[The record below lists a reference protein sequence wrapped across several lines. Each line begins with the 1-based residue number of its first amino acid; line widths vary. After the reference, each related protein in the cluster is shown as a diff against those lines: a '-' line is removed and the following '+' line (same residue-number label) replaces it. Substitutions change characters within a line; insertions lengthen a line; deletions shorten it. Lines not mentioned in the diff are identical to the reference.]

1 MADRFEMAEAD
12 PSDAPARV
20 GRWRRAGGTA
30 LAIAV
35 VGASGL
41 WLSRERIADQIILD
55 QLERHGVVARY
66 EVENIGPRF
75 QVLRNVVV
83 GDPARPDLVVE
94 RVEVRIDYVF
104 GTPRIG
110 AVKLVR
116 PRLYGTL
123 LDGKPSFGALD
134 PLLFPKQ
141 VSQEPFTLPD
151 LAVSVIDGRAL
162 MLTGFGKAGIAVDGE
177 GNLQSGFAGTIAAS
191 APKLSMGRCR
201 AADVTLFGRIAV
213 DDARPRLE
221 GPLRMASL
229 QCDGADDKAGSAS
242 GKGMTAN
249 LKVQA
254 DKDLAGLTGTVSLR
268 GRELALPGAS
278 AASLALDAR
287 LALRDG
293 ALSGRV
299 EANAGS
305 FVTDAAQF
313 GLVGLEGALRY
324 EPGESRAEFR
334 GAIKGEG
341 ARVGSG
347 FAGALARSA
356 DASRGTMLGPLLDQF
371 RKALAAQERGSRLVG
386 EVGLR
391 RNGEALSIV
400 VPQARL
406 TGGSGQDLF
415 SLSRF
420 QLVTA
425 SPAGPPLLAGNFATA
440 GAGLPRIVGRL
451 EQGRAGQALF
461 RLTMAPWRE
470 GANSLAIPELM
481 VAQVTDGSI
490 GFSGLAKVSGAIPG
504 GTVQNLEVPLA
515 GSLDAKG
522 QLALWKRCIQP
533 RFERIALGTAVFDRA
548 AINLC
553 PSEGYAIVK
562 SGRDGLR
569 IAARA
574 DGLALTG
581 RVGESPLA
589 LSTGAI
595 SLGYPGTLRAA
606 AVDVRLGTDAAASRI
621 RVAKIDLRAEKDP
634 AGTFDGLEA
643 RLADVPLDL
652 AGASGHWRYADGRLS
667 ISQAGFDLTDRLD
680 PARFEPLRSDGAMLT
695 LEGSRISAK
704 AALREAKT
712 SRGVGEVS
720 IGHDLATRAGHA
732 DLTVPDLKF
741 DKGFQ
746 PAQLTRLALGVVAN
760 VEGRIT
766 GSGRIDW
773 NARGVAS
780 TGSFGTENLDL
791 AAAFGPAKGIK
802 GRIEFLDLLGMVSK
816 PHQRITVASINPGIE
831 VTEGQIDL
839 TLMPEQVLRLHDARW
854 PFLGGTLVLEP
865 TDLRLGVAEARRYT
879 LTVTAIDAAKFIEKM
894 ELGNLAATGTFDGQF
909 PLVFDANGGRIEEGT
924 LVSRSGGGNV
934 SYIGALT
941 YENMGAMANFAFDS
955 LKSLD
960 YRTMAIAM
968 RGDLEGEI
976 VTNVKFDGVRQGA
989 GTKRNFITKQVAN
1002 LPIQFNVNIRAPFYQ
1017 LITSFKALYDPA
1029 FVKDPRLLGLVDA
1042 QGRPLQR
1049 LGAIGQTGGATRV
1062 VLPVSQHGI
1071 QPAESGNVP

>member
-12 PSDAPARV
+12 PSGAPPRRK
-20 GRWRRAGGTA
+20 GWRRAGGTA
-30 LAIAV
+30 LAIAAL
-35 VGASGL
+35 GASGL
-41 WLSRERIADQIILD
+41 WFTREQIADRIILD
-55 QLERHGVVARY
+55 QLQSHGVAARY
-66 EVENIGPRF
+66 EVESIGPRL
-75 QVLRNVVV
+75 QVLRNVVI
-83 GDPARPDLVVE
+83 GDPALPDLVVE

-104 GTPRIG
+104 GAPRIG

-116 PRLYGTL
+116 PRLYGTFL
-123 LDGKPSFGALD
+123 NGKASFGALD
-134 PLLFPKQ
+134 PLLFPRQAAQK
-141 VSQEPFTLPD
+141 PFALPD
-151 LAVSVIDGRAL
+151 LAVTVIDGRAL

-177 GNLQSGFAGTIAAS
+177 GNLRNGFAGTIAAS
-191 APKLSMGRCR
+191 APRLAMGQCR
-201 AADVTLFGRIAV
+201 AADVTMFGRIAV
-213 DDARPRLE
+213 DDARPQFD

-229 QCDGADDKAGSAS
+229 QCDGAGGNAQGAV
-242 GKGMTAN
+242 GKGLTAN
-249 LKVQA
+249 AQVRA
-254 DKDLAGLTGTVSLR
+254 DRDLAGLTGTVSLR
-268 GRELALPGAS
+268 GRDLALPGVT

-305 FVTDAAQF
+305 FASNAVQF

-324 EPGESRAEFR
+324 EPREDRAEFR

-341 ARVGSG
+341 ARQGKG
-347 FAGALARSA
+347 LAGALASSA
-356 DASRGTMLGPLLDQF
+356 DAARGTMLGPLLDQL

-391 RNGEALSIV
+391 RNGEAMSIV

-425 SPAGPPLLAGNFATA
+425 SREAPPLLAGNFATA

-451 EQGRAGQALF
+451 EQGRAGKALF
-461 RLTMAPWRE
+461 RLTMAPWRA
-470 GANSLAIPELM
+470 GADSLAIPELM
-481 VAQVTDGSI
+481 VAQVADGSL
-490 GFSGLAKVSGAIPG
+490 GFSGLARVSGAIPG
-504 GTVQNLEVPLA
+504 GTVQNLELPLA
-515 GSLDAKG
+515 GSLDARG
-522 QLALWKRCIQP
+522 QLALWKRCTRP
-533 RFERIALGTAVFDRA
+533 RFERISLGTAVFDRA
-548 AINLC
+548 AIDLC
-553 PSEGYAIVK
+553 PSHGAAIVE
-562 SGRDGLR
+562 SGGNGLR
-569 IAARA
+569 LAARA
-574 DGLALTG
+574 DNLALTG
-581 RVGESPLA
+581 RVGESPLV
-589 LSTGAI
+589 LSTGALN
-595 SLGYPGTLRAA
+595 LGYPGTLRAA
-606 AVDVRLGTDAAASRI
+606 GVDVRLGADAAPSRF
-621 RVAKIDLRAEKDP
+621 RVANIDLRLGTDP
-634 AGTFDGLEA
+634 AGTFAGLEA
-643 RLADVPLDL
+643 RLADVPLDI
-652 AGASGHWRYADGRLS
+652 AGASGQWRYADGRLS

-680 PARFEPLRSDGAMLT
+680 PARFEPLRSDGAAFT
-695 LEGSRISAK
+695 LEGSRIAAK
-704 AALREAKT
+704 AALREART

-720 IGHDLATRAGHA
+720 IGHDLSTGAGHA
-732 DLTVPDLKF
+732 DLAVPDLKF

-780 TGSFGTENLDL
+780 TGSFGTDNLDL

-802 GRIEFLDLLGMVSK
+802 GRIEFTDLLGMVSK
-816 PHQRITVASINPGIE
+816 PHQQITVAAINPGIE

-839 TLMPEQVLRLHDARW
+839 TLLPDQVLRLHDARW

-989 GTKRNFITKQVAN
+989 GTKRNFITRQVAN

-1042 QGRPLQR
+1042 QGRPLRR
-1049 LGAIGQTGGATRV
+1049 LGAIGQTGGATRA
-1062 VLPVSQHGI
+1062 VLPVPQHGI
-1071 QPAESGNVP
+1071 QPAESGNLP